1 MKLSVKFTLS
11 MILMITLVLSIGGV
25 IFMAGD
31 FNQNYDNM
39 VELSYQQHNAQLSQL
54 QLFLKDMEADTPAQF
69 HAALYQY
76 GNSLDQYGGGSLA
89 IFMDGAL
96 AYLNL
101 ENQPDDSALA
111 ELARVVQEEQVS
123 ALNLEQ
129 AGEGVSL
136 YICSNLQW
144 GESAAQL
151 ITAHDF
157 TSVYTR
163 RDNQVSWFARIQL
176 AALAVTA
183 LAAGVVSGALTAP
196 LKKLTATATA
206 IAMGDYSART
216 QVESQDE
223 IGSLSQSF
231 DTMAQA
237 VENQIQE
244 LNLSVTQRD
253 DFIAA
258 FTHEIKT
265 PMTGIIGYADIL
277 RESPPDPK
285 TLHTASEAIY
295 HDARR
300 LEQLSQKLLLLLGL
314 NREEELELRPVSLA
328 KVFRGAREALGNPSQ
343 VEWPKGTE
351 LRVWGD
357 EILLVDL
364 VQNLVQN
371 GIRSLEEEG
380 RVQVDAELQEDL
392 VLIQIT
398 DNGCGIPEDQLERIT
413 EPFYMVDKSRARRM
427 NGSGVGL
434 ALCAR
439 IAQLHGTQLS
449 YQSQVGEGTQ
459 CSFTLEVAHEENQ

>member
-1 MKLSVKFTLS
+1 
-11 MILMITLVLSIGGV
+11 
-25 IFMAGD
+25 MAGTLYLCATPIGNLD
-31 FNQNYDNM
+31 DM
-39 VELSYQQHNAQLSQL
+39 TLRV
-54 QLFLKDMEADTPAQF
+54 LKLLETAD
-69 HAALYQY
+69 
-76 GNSLDQYGGGSLA
+76 
-89 IFMDGAL
+89 I
-96 AYLNL
+96 
-101 ENQPDDSALA
+101 
-111 ELARVVQEEQVS
+111 
-123 ALNLEQ
+123 
-129 AGEGVSL
+129 
-136 YICSNLQW
+136 
-144 GESAAQL
+144 
-151 ITAHDF
+151 
-157 TSVYTR
+157 
-163 RDNQVSWFARIQL
+163 
-176 AALAVTA
+176 
-183 LAAGVVSGALTAP
+183 
-196 LKKLTATATA
+196 
-206 IAMGDYSART
+206 
-216 QVESQDE
+216 
-223 IGSLSQSF
+223 
-231 DTMAQA
+231 
-237 VENQIQE
+237 
-244 LNLSVTQRD
+244 
-253 DFIAA
+253 IAA
-258 FTHEIKT
+258 EDTRNTLKLLNHFEIKT
-265 PMTGIIGYADIL
+265 PMTGIIGYAYIL

-380 RVQVDAELQEDL
+380 RVQVSAELQEDL

-459 CSFTLEVAHEENQ
+459 CSFTLEVAHEEDQ